1 MRACLFMLALVLTAA
16 PAASAFAQSSDTS
29 IQESSDG
36 PRHVVVRPRWR
47 KIPNGDDMARFY
59 PEDAMRR
66 GLSGK
71 VVMQCNVAREGTLY
85 ACAIITETPPN
96 AGFGAAALKLAP
108 YFEMTPQMEDGR
120 PVAGGVVRI
129 PIVFNIDGGDQAPAR
144 EGRGRASPVSALAR
158 WLMAL
163 IIGFVA
169 IIQSIL

>member
-1 MRACLFMLALVLTAA
+1 MRVCLCVLALVLTSA
-16 PAASAFAQSSDTS
+16 PAASAYDQSSDTS

-85 ACAIITETPPN
+85 GCAIITETPPN

-129 PIVFNIDGGDQAPAR
+129 PVVFNIDAPAAEPPR
-144 EGRGRASPVSALAR
+144 PQRSRPPVWSEIGR
-158 WLMAL
+158 WLFSL

-169 IIQSIL
+169 VIQSIL

>member
-36 PRHVVVRPRWR
+36 PRLVVVRPRWR

-85 ACAIITETPPN
+85 ACQIISETPPD

-108 YFEMTPQMEDGR
+108 FFEMTPQMEDGR
-120 PVAGGVVRI
+120 PVTGGVVRI
-129 PIVFNIDGGDQAPAR
+129 PVVFNIDGAAQPSSR
-144 EGRGRASPVSALAR
+144 ESRGRTSPVSALAR
-158 WLMAL
+158 WLFAI
-163 IIGFVA
+163 IIGFIAV
-169 IIQSIL
+169 IQSIL